1 MESDKAVLNINWCEA
16 VLIIFDHIHE
26 NLHVRLIVSSQ

>member
-1 MESDKAVLNINWCEA
+1 MESDNADLNINWCEA

-26 NLHVRLIVSSQ
+26 NLHVKLIISS